1 METGNRYKPVPAF
14 ISVLERL
21 FSHSY
26 QHITALD
33 AVTNQRTA
41 LRFSTTHQED

>member
-14 ISVLERL
+14 ISVPERL
-21 FSHSY
+21 FSHCY

-33 AVTNQRTA
+33 VVTNQRMA
-41 LRFSTTHQED
+41 LRFSTIHQDD